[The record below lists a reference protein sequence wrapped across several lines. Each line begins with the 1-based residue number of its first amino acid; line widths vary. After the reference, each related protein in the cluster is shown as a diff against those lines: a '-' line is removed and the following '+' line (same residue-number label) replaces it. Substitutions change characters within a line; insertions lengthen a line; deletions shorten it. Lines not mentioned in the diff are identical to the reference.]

1 MPLVPSQYEPLCSG
15 YQRLKISTPSL
26 RFEGVPIFMS
36 RSALSRLLTPIVV
49 VIGLAV
55 LGLTMGPRALAE
67 QDKNGS
73 SAANDQAQG
82 SQTKVDQTED
92 QSGDPLK
99 RPIGEKRRKEN
110 AKSFKHELS
119 DSDKKWL
126 NEDVRWIISDEERK
140 AFMQLSNEEER
151 EKFIEAFWDRRN
163 PNPDSEDNEF
173 KDEHYRRIEY
183 ANEHFPAGKAGWQTD
198 RGRIY
203 IVYGPPDEIES
214 HPSGGSYERPM
225 EEGGGETSTFP
236 FEQWR
241 YRYIE
246 GIGQE
251 VIIEFVDTCMC
262 GEYHM
267 TMDRSEKDALLMTP
281 NAGLTMWEQMGMSNK
296 SQRFNGNGLE
306 RLGLGPDSAGLQAKQ
321 FDRLEQFAKLQ
332 QAPKVKFTDLEEAVN
347 SKVILNPMPFDVHVD
362 FVKVTSDTALVPITI
377 QMKNRDITFVNKD
390 GVQRGTANI
399 FARLTTLTGKIVQT
413 FEDTVQ
419 VDVPPELL
427 PRTAENSEVYYKAV
441 PLRPGRYK
449 LNVAVKDV
457 NGDRK
462 GVWSRSIIV
471 PEYSDDKLSNSSLI
485 VADQMEPVPTK
496 AIGSGNFVIGTMK
509 VRPRVAPADGKPA
522 VFKRDRD
529 AKLNFW
535 MQVYNLG
542 MDEKTHKPS
551 ATIEYDVTNVATNKS
566 IVQQVESTDT
576 MGNVGDQLTLQKS
589 IASANLQPGIY
600 RIQIKINDKIS
611 KQTVDPSAVFAVE

>member
-1 MPLVPSQYEPLCSG
+1 MFRVVSNQ
-15 YQRLKISTPSL
+15 SL
-26 RFEGVPIFMS
+26 YR
-36 RSALSRLLTPIVV
+36 VV
-49 VIGLAV
+49 LFLA
-55 LGLTMGPRALAE
+55 LGLMAGVAMAQDQPKDEPRDPKAT
-67 QDKNGS
+67 DKS
-73 SAANDQAQG
+73 DTEKPAAKQAPDA
-82 SQTKVDQTED
+82 V
-92 QSGDPLK
+92 DPLK
-99 RPIGEKRRKEN
+99 RPADEKTRKKN
-110 AKSFKHELS
+110 SRALKQELS
-119 DSDKKWL
+119 KPYKKWL
-126 NEDVRWIISDEERK
+126 DEDVAYIITDEERA
-140 AFMQLSNEEER
+140 AFKQLSNDEER
-151 EKFIEAFWDRRN
+151 DNFIEAFWQRRD
-163 PNPDSEDNEF
+163 PTPDTEENEF
-173 KDEHYRRIEY
+173 KEEHYQRIAY
-183 ANEHFPAGKAGWQTD
+183 ANEHFAAGVPGWKTD

-203 IVYGPPDEIES
+203 IVFGKADEVES

-306 RLGLGPDSAGLQAKQ
+306 RLGLGPDSTSLQAKQ

-377 QMKNRDITFVNKD
+377 QMKNRDITFVNID

-496 AIGSGNFVIGTMK
+496 AIGTGNFVIGTMK